1 MDLLFPGTLNLANVS
16 TPFIIVSSFELLLDL
31 KLGNLDP
38 EIGSSNESYEGMADD
53 VFCILSE
60 DVGPGERRDM
70 VPKSLLALEFHPLV
84 AAGEGN
90 DILANVVLKL
100 SSV

>member
-1 MDLLFPGTLNLANVS
+1 
-16 TPFIIVSSFELLLDL
+16 
-31 KLGNLDP
+31 
-38 EIGSSNESYEGMADD
+38 
-53 VFCILSE
+53 
-60 DVGPGERRDM
+60 M